1 MWVEPAWR
9 VRPNLVVPVRRPDS
23 AERVL
28 KVAVSGDPDDYVVER
43 DALLH
48 YAGLPPT
55 PGVRVVRLLGWDDD
69 LSLLE
74 LEKVDGAELG
84 AGWPHGKADS
94 ELTAELART
103 MRALWADPTIEAPWR
118 DLTAWMGALA
128 QPARGI
134 DPALLAV
141 ARDLGAELRQG
152 ADPVVLHGDLHHE
165 NVLRGPDGNLVVLD
179 PNGVLGA
186 PGFDVGALL
195 WNPWGEV
202 LNHPEVMPVR
212 LDVLADELEMD
223 RTEVR
228 AWGWVVAVLSA
239 AWLVEDGADQAYQ
252 LGVAELIERS

>member
-1 MWVEPAWR
+1 
-9 VRPNLVVPVRRPDS
+9 
-23 AERVL
+23 
-28 KVAVSGDPDDYVVER
+28 
-43 DALLH
+43 
-48 YAGLPPT
+48 
-55 PGVRVVRLLGWDDD
+55 
-69 LSLLE
+69 
-74 LEKVDGAELG
+74 
-84 AGWPHGKADS
+84 
-94 ELTAELART
+94 
-103 MRALWADPTIEAPWR
+103 
-118 DLTAWMGALA
+118 
-128 QPARGI
+128 
-134 DPALLAV
+134 
-141 ARDLGAELRQG
+141 
-152 ADPVVLHGDLHHE
+152 VVLHGDLHHE

-239 AWLVEDGADQAYQ
+239 AWLVEDGADPAYQ